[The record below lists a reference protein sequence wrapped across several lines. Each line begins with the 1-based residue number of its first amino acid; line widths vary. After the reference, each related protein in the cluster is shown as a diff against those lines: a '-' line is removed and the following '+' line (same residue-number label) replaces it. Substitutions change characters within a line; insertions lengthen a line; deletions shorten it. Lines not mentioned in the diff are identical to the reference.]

1 MSSPAITPSSSR
13 GERKKEG
20 GLERLL
26 IVVGALLI
34 FIVLFA
40 HGSVSWY
47 EEVAGKSSLPAMP
60 QVPGGEGG
68 VVSVTWVD
76 KGEITSGG
84 RVRFWIQVENHTK
97 SVVNKL
103 QLFAFTTPGFK
114 EVGPCWTQ
122 HLPSCRPGS
131 VEGKPTQQLPGT
143 LKPGESSILYA
154 DLSPDTWYGYH
165 GASGVL
171 SWQDDSAGTW
181 ERAVVLPA
189 VQIASPRGR
198 LLASIGR
205 SLDLLKDLALPLV
218 LVVFGSYLQN
228 QAKKREQE
236 QADQDQRRAQDK
248 AAQDQ
253 RLADE
258 KASRDR
264 QLADE
269 KAERDKQLAQEKAE
283 RDREQA
289 QVRETWAMMLPKL
302 QRYAERHYMPV
313 YSSIEA
319 FADLAEEP
327 TKSREAFFELLRL
340 IRRMRHLA
348 TSVGGL
354 FFKDRQGEVL
364 AAKTWRLF
372 LDQARDEKV
381 LGREDLER
389 TLTVIATDENY
400 AQFLDKLAGRNPG
413 VPSSLD
419 EAGKPLQDL
428 EGKFIRWKK
437 TVSFPQDV
445 ALLKLFGGIL
455 SYEMNR
461 PYLFWY
467 SEPVKFPVDKFE
479 AALSLLSSGREE
491 LKDELRT
498 YLKSLK
504 GETTTTKT

>member
-1 MSSPAITPSSSR
+1 MASPVTASSSAP
-13 GERKKEG
+13 GEPKKDR

-26 IVVGALLI
+26 IGLGILLSG
-34 FIVLFA
+34 IVLLA

-47 EEVAGKSSLPAMP
+47 EEVAGKSSTPVMP
-60 QVPGGEGG
+60 QILGGEGG
-68 VVSVTWVD
+68 MVSVTWVD
-76 KGEITSGG
+76 KGEITPGG
-84 RVRFWIQVENHTK
+84 RVRFWIQVENQTK
-97 SVVNKL
+97 AIANKL
-103 QLFAFTTPGFK
+103 RLFAFSTPGFR
-114 EVGPCWTQ
+114 EAGPCWSQ
-122 HLPSCRPGS
+122 HLPSCRPGY
-131 VEGKPTQQLPGT
+131 VEGKPPQQLPGT
-143 LKPGESSILYA
+143 LKPGESTILYA
-154 DLSPDTWYGYH
+154 DLSPNTWHGYH

-171 SWQDDSAGTW
+171 SWQDDSANTW

-189 VQIASPRGR
+189 IQIASPRAR
-198 LLASIGR
+198 FLASIGR

-236 QADQDQRRAQDK
+236 QADRDKQLARDK
-248 AAQDQ
+248 ADQDQ

-269 KAERDKQLAQEKAE
+269 KAERDKQLAQEKADQ
-283 RDREQA
+283 DREQA

-313 YSSIEA
+313 YASIEA

-327 TKSREAFFELLRL
+327 KKSREALFELLRV

-348 TSVGGL
+348 VSVGGL

-372 LDQARDEKV
+372 LDRARDERV
-381 LGREDLER
+381 LGREALER
-389 TLTVIATDENY
+389 MLTVIATDENY
-400 AQFLDKLAGRNPG
+400 AQFLDKLAGENPRG
-413 VPSSLD
+413 AAGLD
-419 EAGKPLQDL
+419 EVGKPLQDL
-428 EGKFIRWKK
+428 EGKFNQWKE
-437 TVSFPQDV
+437 TDSFPQDV
-445 ALLKLFGGIL
+445 ALLKLFSAIL

-467 SEPVKFPVDKFE
+467 PEPLKFPVDKFE
-479 AALSLLSSGREE
+479 AALSQLGSERKE
-491 LKDELRT
+491 LEGELRA
-498 YLKSLK
+498 YLEPLK
-504 GETTTTKT
+504 GGPKKT